1 MKTPQ
6 TVLLFFT
13 RRAPRGQRARL
24 VCEPAALVRVWGEF
38 CTVLTS
44 RPIYAG
50 ARRRQYV
57 PTASFLNL
65 SRLGMGSPAAP
76 QTVANAAA

>member
-1 MKTPQ
+1 VKNYENG
-6 TVLLFFT
+6 LLFLT
-13 RRAPRGQRARL
+13 RRGKRGQAPRL
-24 VCEPAALVRVWGEF
+24 VCEPCVIVGEFADALVVIP
-38 CTVLTS
+38 S

-50 ARRRQYV
+50 APRRQYV
-57 PTASFLNL
+57 PRRSVLNL